1 MVRPRLPVRPP
12 AVTQHLPL
20 ALDQKYA
27 DALMA
32 LLQNGPGHIVPVNI
46 KGLIGFPSFHTFEAL
61 LIAWYARELKRV
73 RWAALAINLGVIV
86 STPIQGGHHVVDLLG
101 GAVVAAAAIALTAP
115 VMAAATRMQARGPL
129 RLAGEPVP
137 AGE

>member
-1 MVRPRLPVRPP
+1 
-12 AVTQHLPL
+12 
-20 ALDQKYA
+20 
-27 DALMA
+27 MA
-32 LLQNGPGHIVPVNI
+32 LLQNGPGHIVRVNI
-46 KGLIGFPSFHTFEAL
+46 KGLIGFPSFHTVEAL

-115 VMAAATRMQARGPL
+115 VMAAAARMQARGLL